1 MGHMK
6 RALSLVL
13 ALAVLLAPFALFAST
28 IALAASDAAA
38 IHQIVQAGDGT
49 QADHCPAPLGHEDKG
64 CTTHCITGAVPQQ
77 GAVLSR
83 SPRIE
88 ITLADYAKPS
98 GSPPVVAEELAGHAS
113 WRPPSP
119 YFETAPHMPEAL
131 FALTGRY
138 RL

>member
-64 CTTHCITGAVPQQ
+64 CTTHCITGAVPHL

-98 GSPPVVAEELAGHAS
+98 GWPPVVAEDLAIHSKSQPA
-113 WRPPSP
+113 SP
-119 YFETAPHMPEAL
+119 YFDPAPDLPGPL

>member
-1 MGHMK
+1 MRLMK

-28 IALAASDAAA
+28 MALAASDVGA
-38 IHQIVQAGDGT
+38 IHVIAQAGDGT
-49 QADHCPAPLGHEDKG
+49 QADHCPAPSGHEDKG
-64 CTTHCITGAVPQQ
+64 CTTHCVTGAVAQQ

-83 SPRIE
+83 LPRIE

-98 GSPPVVAEELAGHAS
+98 GSPAVVAENLAIHSKWQQA
-113 WRPPSP
+113 RL
-119 YFETAPHMPEAL
+119 YFDPAPDLRGPL